1 VRVSRAHLD
10 EDQRPVDA
18 AHDVDLAHLFVRE
31 IAVQYL
37 VSAHFQEVG
46 GNLFTRTTGFYSIHE
61 KIFRYSRPM
70 IAQLSGTVAHKH
82 GMDVVIDCHGVGYAV
97 SVPLSTADTVPAIG
111 ERVTLFTT
119 LVVREDAMQL
129 YGFASTSERET
140 FALLTSIQGIG
151 PRTALG
157 ILSASSI
164 ADLRKAVATSNVVA
178 LTRLPGIGKK
188 TAERLVIELRE
199 KIISVVP
206 DSSGSISVS
215 ATPAIDDAVSAL
227 QALGFARA
235 AAEKAV
241 KAAIA
246 AEPSASESSEKLI
259 RLALRQT
266 S

>member
-82 GMDVVIDCHGVGYAV
+82 GMDAV